1 VIGAIPRPLE
11 SSLEGTLRDIARE
24 ARLVPLDDRR
34 FPELVAAMAAA
45 YNRDP
50 RVRAEAASDLRS
62 RDRLAARLGF
72 WFPRDVPKM
81 TGAVREAVAIGRF
94 PRAGSLR
101 VLDVGAGLGAS
112 HRGLAR
118 ALSGVSLDVIAVDD
132 DREALGIAAAIA
144 KKRPREETVS
154 IHLETREASVAE
166 LVNRPPRGRFD
177 ALLFGQVLS
186 ELDLERPE
194 QERVELHAEQIA
206 TLVRE
211 CLAPN
216 GLVAIVEPALR
227 LRARHLQRVRAALIG
242 KGLAV
247 VAPCLHHE
255 RCPLLGREG
264 DWCHEDLNV
273 DLPEFL
279 APIAKRAGLR
289 WEGLTFS
296 YLLLATRGTRL
307 VDTLEPPRRERAV
320 SGLLVTK
327 GKKELVLCGDPLR
340 GEVPPEDVYGSHGAR
355 IGRLDRAATETNETF
370 DELSRGDVVR
380 VGALDDKL
388 RLGPESTIEKL
399 GEGRTTEP

>member
-1 VIGAIPRPLE
+1 MIGALPSPIDP
-11 SSLEGTLRDIARE
+11 SLEGTLRDIARE

-45 YNRDP
+45 YNDDRMQ
-50 RVRAEAASDLRS
+50 DLRA

-72 WFPRDVPKM
+72 WFPRDLPKM
-81 TGAVREAVAIGRF
+81 AGAVREAVAIGRWA
-94 PRAGSLR
+94 RSATLR

-118 ALSGVSLDVIAVDD
+118 GLQGGTLDVLAVDD
-132 DREALGIAAAIA
+132 DREALGLAAMIA
-144 KKRPREETVS
+144 KKRPREGNVE
-154 IHLETREASVAE
+154 IRLEKREASVAE
-166 LVNRPPRGRFD
+166 LVQKPPRGRFD
-177 ALLFGQVLS
+177 TILFGQVLS
-186 ELDLERPE
+186 ELDTHLAPP
-194 QERVELHAEQIA
+194 ERVELHAEQIA
-206 TLVRE
+206 TLIRE

-227 LRARHLQRVRAALIG
+227 TRARHLQRVRTALIA
-242 KGLAV
+242 KGLSI

-279 APIAKRAGLR
+279 APIAKKAGLR

-296 YLLLATRGTRL
+296 YLLVGTRGPRL
-307 VDTLEPPRRERAV
+307 IDTLEPPRRERAV

-327 GKKELVLCGDPLR
+327 GKKEIVLCGDPLR
-340 GEVPPEDVYGSHGAR
+340 GEVPEADLLGPNGAR
-355 IGRLDRAATETNETF
+355 IGRLDRATTETNQTF
-370 DELSRGDVVR
+370 DELARGDIVR
-380 VGALDDKL
+380 VGALDEKL
-388 RLGPESTIEKL
+388 RLGPDSTIEQL
-399 GEGRTTEP
+399 GEGRTAAP